1 MYLSFYQLNKEPF
14 HITPDPEF
22 LYLSPSHKQALG
34 SVIYGIEQRKGFI
47 AITGEVGVG
56 KTTILRSYLDRAERE
71 RLKIIYVF
79 NSNVSF
85 GGLVK
90 TIHRE
95 LGSIPREANNVYE
108 MVDQLHA
115 ILIEEYRQDR
125 SVALIIDEAQNMPIA
140 TLENLRM
147 LSNLETSKDKLIQ
160 ILLVG
165 QPEFDLKLELHEL
178 RQLKQRIAIRC
189 KILPLTREESLDYIK
204 HRLTKASRKKK
215 SKVFSRG
222 ALSLIVKHSKG
233 IPRMLNVLCDNSLI
247 TGFGYDK
254 KVISPKIVKEV
265 IADFA
270 GHPLGP
276 WNRLKSWL
284 IERPTAK
291 ENHETSF
298 DATGGLDV
306 LPEPRILRVVPK
318 SNGIEPLMETFP
330 SLSSVGKPPT
340 HQMAGPMVAGD
351 PKPMV
356 DSGSDQ
362 GDSSAKKEGNGHA
375 SKINSRFSYRFF
387 TQKGSFPT
395 LVAEVYGYY
404 NEELIS
410 MVKQANPK
418 IQDFNCIKI
427 GQIIRFPVLD

>member
-1 MYLSFYQLNKEPF
+1 MYLSFYQLKKEPF

-71 RLKIIYVF
+71 QLKIIYVF
-79 NSNVSF
+79 NCNVSF

-95 LGSIPREANNVYE
+95 LGPTTSAATNVYE
-108 MVDQLHA
+108 MVDQLHS
-115 ILIEEYRQDR
+115 ILIEEYRQGR
-125 SVALIIDEAQNMPIA
+125 NVALIIDEAQNMPIA

-165 QPEFDLKLELHEL
+165 QPEFDRKLELHEL

-189 KILPLTREESLDYIK
+189 KILPLTRGESIDYIR
-204 HRLTKASRKKK
+204 HRLAKASRKKK
-215 SKVFSRG
+215 TKLFSRG
-222 ALSLIVKHSKG
+222 ALSLIVKHSRG

-247 TGFGYDK
+247 TGFGYDQ
-254 KVISPKIVKEV
+254 KVITPKIVKEV

-270 GHPLGP
+270 GRSLGP
-276 WNRLKSWL
+276 WKRFKSWL
-284 IERPTAK
+284 VEHPAAK
-291 ENHETSF
+291 DNDETSF
-298 DATGGLDV
+298 DAEGGLDV

-318 SNGIEPLMETFP
+318 SHEMELPLEPFHFP
-330 SLSSVGKPPT
+330 SGVGKPAIP
-340 HQMAGPMVAGD
+340 QVAEPLAVGD
-351 PKPMV
+351 PKPPA
-356 DSGSDQ
+356 DSKSE
-362 GDSSAKKEGNGHA
+362 KEDPLRREEDNGHA
-375 SKINSRFSYRFF
+375 PMIQPSFFYRFF
-387 TQKGSFPT
+387 TQKGSLPT
-395 LVAEVYGYY
+395 LVADVYGYC
-404 NEELIS
+404 NDELIS
-410 MVKQANPK
+410 IVKQANPK
-418 IQDFNCIKI
+418 IQDFDQIKI
-427 GQIIRFPVLD
+427 GQIIRFPILD

>member
-1 MYLSFYQLNKEPF
+1 MYLSFYQLKKEPF

-95 LGSIPREANNVYE
+95 LGSTPSEANNVYE
-108 MVDQLHA
+108 MVNQLHA

-125 SVALIIDEAQNMPIA
+125 NVALIIDEAQNMPIA

-165 QPEFDLKLELHEL
+165 QPEFDHKLELHEL

-189 KILPLTREESLDYIK
+189 KILPLTLEESRNYIG
-204 HRLTKASRKKK
+204 HRLSKASRKKK
-215 SKVFSRG
+215 TKVFSRS

-233 IPRMLNVLCDNSLI
+233 IPRILNVLCDNSLI
-247 TGFGYDK
+247 TGFGYQK
-254 KVISPKIVKEV
+254 KVVSASIVKE
-265 IADFA
+265 IMADFA
-270 GHPLGP
+270 GQSPGP
-276 WNRLKSWL
+276 WKRLKSWL
-284 IERPTAK
+284 IEKPSAK
-291 ENHETSF
+291 ENRETLL
-298 DATGGLDV
+298 DASGGLDI
-306 LPEPRILRVVPK
+306 LPEP
-318 SNGIEPLMETFP
+318 P
-330 SLSSVGKPPT
+330 SLQVGPNSV
-340 HQMAGPMVAGD
+340 
-351 PKPMV
+351 
-356 DSGSDQ
+356 
-362 GDSSAKKEGNGHA
+362 
-375 SKINSRFSYRFF
+375 
-387 TQKGSFPT
+387 
-395 LVAEVYGYY
+395 
-404 NEELIS
+404 
-410 MVKQANPK
+410 
-418 IQDFNCIKI
+418 
-427 GQIIRFPVLD
+427 